1 MITSKTN
8 LNVKY
13 LTKLKQKK
21 YRQLENK
28 YIISKPNIIAEA
40 KKLGISFE
48 TISCISSDADYY
60 VSKEIMQKITDDDFN
75 EAIVC
80 NITNSKIIDNEN
92 TIVLDNIND
101 PGNMGTIL
109 RTALAFNIKNVVIS
123 KNSVDLYNPK
133 VISAMQGC
141 HFYQNIVYMDLE
153 EFFNDT
159 SNKNIMTYLDEAN
172 TSNNITNE
180 KFNLVV
186 GNEGVGINK
195 EYKKYMDYNY
205 LIDIDFES
213 LNVSIATGII
223 IHNLTRGI
231 HE

>member
-48 TISCISSDADYY
+48 TISCINSDADYY
-60 VSKEIMQKITDDDFN
+60 VAKEIMSKITDDDFD

-80 NITNSKIIDNEN
+80 GITNNDIEDNEN

-141 HFYQNIVYMDLE
+141 HFYQNIKYMDLD
-153 EFFNDT
+153 EFFKNT
-159 SNKNIMTYLDEAN
+159 TNKNIMTYLDEKNTAN
-172 TSNNITNE
+172 EISSC

-186 GNEGVGINK
+186 GNEGVGIK
-195 EYKKYMDYNY
+195 EEYKKYMDYNY